1 MLSNNSCAGTFI
13 LRFTKISHD
22 VSLVYCSCR
31 QSYQFWFGT
40 GRSGSSM
47 LCTSRICTR
56 FPNLPLNVLLQMSQV
71 VLVNMT
77 FSCCVVFSSRSSLGR
92 KYSLLYNLALIEA
105 SVRSAILDCVRVQIL
120 EMSGPG
126 VSGLLELTGCTGNT
140 TVSDTLSPE
149 IDQSGPLRT

>member
-1 MLSNNSCAGTFI
+1 
-13 LRFTKISHD
+13 
-22 VSLVYCSCR
+22 
-31 QSYQFWFGT
+31 
-40 GRSGSSM
+40 M

-71 VLVNMT
+71 VLVNMA
-77 FSCCVVFSSRSSLGR
+77 FSCCVVFSSRISLGR

-105 SVRSAILDCVRVQIL
+105 SDWSAILDCVRVQIL

-126 VSGLLELTGCTGNT
+126 VSGLLGLTGCAGNT
-140 TVSDTLSPE
+140 AVSDTLYPE